1 MAKAS
6 VEEYARKEGH
16 TRVTLD
22 LLYGALSGLLPPSAK
37 HLMGLETEDR
47 KLAEARAKARSP
59 IEEYVPH
66 ERAFKWT
73 KEALERVESRVPP
86 FVRPMA
92 MLAMERYA
100 REKQL
105 PEVTIEVTIE
115 VAKRLGYAGDD
126 GPPAEMT
133 WTDEA
138 LERLGRVPKFERDMV
153 REMVESLARE
163 RGHSTITFEVAD
175 TMLKQIRE
183 MWEAQSEGAFGYF
196 KGMAG
201 DNGKMNTGG

>member
-1 MAKAS
+1 
-6 VEEYARKEGH
+6 
-16 TRVTLD
+16 
-22 LLYGALSGLLPPSAK
+22 
-37 HLMGLETEDR
+37 MGLETENR

-73 KEALERVESRVPP
+73 KEALERVEQRVPP

-105 PEVTIEVTIE
+105 EEVTLAVTIE

-126 GPPAEMT
+126 GPQAALP
-133 WTDEA
+133 WTGEA
-138 LERLGRVPKFERDMV
+138 LERLERVPKFERDMV
-153 REMVESLARE
+153 REMVESLARD
-163 RGHSTITFEVAD
+163 RGHSTITYETAD
-175 TMLKQIRE
+175 EMLKQVRE

-196 KGMAG
+196 KDMAG
-201 DNGKMNTGG
+201 ADGKENMGVKGLPNPDLSV